1 MEHLRR
7 WVDSGV
13 PLSVHTSNGWY
24 GQLERM
30 ERFKTRALSADNEDD
45 SLDFS
50 FAFFQACFHL
60 RDWIPTFENI
70 SPSDWNK
77 QWGKFV
83 HKNLCIK
90 YCRDL
95 CNVTK
100 HMTINSASITE
111 NIVITRNFYEDG
123 SELGKF
129 IGWTLHIEDK
139 QIDLFELMNE
149 CTEAWKTFI
158 TEDLFDSL
166 EISKYLDNKQK
177 KK

>member
-1 MEHLRR
+1 
-7 WVDSGV
+7 
-13 PLSVHTSNGWY
+13 
-24 GQLERM
+24 
-30 ERFKTRALSADNEDD
+30 
-45 SLDFS
+45 
-50 FAFFQACFHL
+50 
-60 RDWIPTFENI
+60 
-70 SPSDWNK
+70 
-77 QWGKFV
+77 
-83 HKNLCIK
+83 
-90 YCRDL
+90 
-95 CNVTK
+95 
-100 HMTINSASITE
+100 MTINNASITE